1 MLLSRILN
9 LMNRIRPT
17 ILRELKSKILS
28 GKAYQYLRKT
38 EKKELLKKI
47 NERISLRRNP
57 RAQGGLI
64 DKPLGSGG
72 KK

>member
-9 LMNRIRPT
+9 SMNKIRPT
-17 ILRELKSKILS
+17 LLRELKSKILS

-47 NERISLRRNP
+47 NERISLRRNS

>member
-1 MLLSRILN
+1 
-9 LMNRIRPT
+9 MNRIRPT

-28 GKAYQYLRKT
+28 GKAYQYLRKA
-38 EKKELLKKI
+38 EIKELLAKI
-47 NERISLRRNP
+47 NERISLRKMK
-57 RAQGGLI
+57 AHGGLI